1 VVIVPPERN
10 VGFANQRL
18 DYARGVDELGADF
31 ERAHAASIA
40 AGEDGYVD
48 PSTGLWVF
56 NMRYLEQRG
65 FCCDNGCRHC
75 PYAEG

>member
-1 VVIVPPERN
+1 MVPPETN
-10 VGFANQRL
+10 VGSARRRL
-18 DYARGVDELGADF
+18 DYARKVDSTAGDIL
-31 ERAHAASIA
+31 RAHTASVT

-56 NMRYLEQRG
+56 NERYLALRG

-75 PYAEG
+75 PYTRA